1 MATEGCGQLLTST
14 ATDVKA
20 APLLVVLDERT
31 GKVFATALNVY
42 DLPAG
47 SDSTGWLRA
56 WLGRWLPRR
65 WVSRLLPPAPAA
77 TTGTVTMLDPARVP
91 A

>member
-1 MATEGCGQLLTST
+1 VLPSEEFVPS
-14 ATDVKA
+14 
-20 APLLVVLDERT
+20 APADLALDERT
-31 GKVFATALNVY
+31 GDAFATAMNV
-42 DLPAG
+42 DGMPAG
-47 SDSTGWLRA
+47 SDNTGLLRA

-77 TTGTVTMLDPARVP
+77 TTGTVTVLDLARFS